1 MDAFSD
7 EKAKA
12 RNERMRRLGFGD
24 MSELVY
30 QGERSHVIEY
40 LTAGGWHV
48 SASSIPDLY
57 AANGFTLP
65 DGETMAAFADVKYL
79 SATLA

>member
-30 QGERSHVIEY
+30 RGRAQPRHRVPHRRW
-40 LTAGGWHV
+40 LACH
-48 SASSIPDLY
+48 ASSIPDLY

-65 DGETMAAFADVKYL
+65 DGETMAAFGDVKYL
-79 SATLA
+79 SASLA